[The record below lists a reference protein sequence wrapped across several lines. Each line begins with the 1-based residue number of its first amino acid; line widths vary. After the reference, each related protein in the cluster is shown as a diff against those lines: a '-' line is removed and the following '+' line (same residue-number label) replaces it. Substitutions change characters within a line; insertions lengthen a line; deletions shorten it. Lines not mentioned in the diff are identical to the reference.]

1 VNLTGADYSPDR
13 QYYGAGGRV
22 SMAIRGRVAS
32 FALAGRKITGRPP
45 PTSSIDIVMLIGA
58 SIRQEV

>member
-1 VNLTGADYSPDR
+1 
-13 QYYGAGGRV
+13 
-22 SMAIRGRVAS
+22 MAIRGRVAS

-45 PTSSIDIVMLIGA
+45 PTSSIDIVMLLGA